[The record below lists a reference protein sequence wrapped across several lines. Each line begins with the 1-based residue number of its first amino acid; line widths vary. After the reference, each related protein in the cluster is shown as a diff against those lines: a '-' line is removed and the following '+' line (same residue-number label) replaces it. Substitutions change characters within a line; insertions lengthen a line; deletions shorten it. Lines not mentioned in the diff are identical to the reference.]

1 MPADPAGSA
10 GTAPTTT
17 RTTMTATDE
26 RPSQNT
32 EHTGVTAVLFSH
44 CGQDESNSPRP
55 TEQPQPVR
63 ALFHAP

>member
-1 MPADPAGSA
+1 
-10 GTAPTTT
+10 
-17 RTTMTATDE
+17 MTATDE